1 MIELLQHKDSN
12 LITLLY
18 ILSIFSNENHQNWI
32 ILLKLPYQI
41 LTFLN
46 KKWWLLFKAKNK
58 FPDGRRPRPGWLV
71 WLLDCPASNVQS
83 YTNFLSNVIS
93 PTVVT
98 SDIYNEIRIS
108 EVTKLA
114 MIYAAQILPD
124 SINFLAYQCFI
135 PF

>member
-1 MIELLQHKDSN
+1 MLLCNQA
-12 LITLLY
+12 
-18 ILSIFSNENHQNWI
+18 
-32 ILLKLPYQI
+32 
-41 LTFLN
+41 LN
-46 KKWWLLFKAKNK
+46 Q
-58 FPDGRRPRPGWLV
+58 
-71 WLLDCPASNVQS
+71 LDCPASNVQS